1 MILFVQN
8 KKNKVFMNNL
18 INYMYEIANFFTK
31 AYKKW
36 PEPFYFISLVLS
48 FIVIYKALSFLF
60 NRNSKIRKFRRTRN
74 LNNFSWQ
81 EFEEFTVQYFK
92 KQGFSVKAEGG
103 SRADGGIDAII
114 KKGKT
119 KKIVQVKRYKGKV
132 SVSIVREML
141 GVYKSEKKDLGLTGV
156 VIVTSSSF
164 SKPAIEFALKNNVEL
179 VDAKNIG
186 KVLGI

>member
-1 MILFVQN
+1 
-8 KKNKVFMNNL
+8 MNNL
-18 INYMYEIANFFTK
+18 SNYISEIANFFTM

-36 PEPFYFISLVLS
+36 PEPFYVFFLIVS
-48 FIVIYKALSFLF
+48 FIVVYKVVSFLF
-60 NRNSKIRKFRRTRN
+60 NRNSKIRKYKKTRN

-114 KKGKT
+114 RKGKM

-141 GVYKSEKKDLGLTGV
+141 GVYKSEKRDLGLTGV

-164 SKPAIEFALKNNVEL
+164 SKPAIEFAIKNNVEL
-179 VDAKNIG
+179 VDAQKIS

>member
-1 MILFVQN
+1 
-8 KKNKVFMNNL
+8 MNNL
-18 INYMYEIANFFTK
+18 SNYISEIANFFTI

-36 PEPFYFISLVLS
+36 PEPFYVLFFVVS
-48 FIVIYKALSFLF
+48 FIVIYKVISFLF
-60 NRNSKIRKFRRTRN
+60 NRNSKIRKYKKTRN

-114 KKGKT
+114 RKGKM

-141 GVYKSEKKDLGLTGV
+141 GVYKSEKRDLGLTGV

-164 SKPAIEFALKNNVEL
+164 SKPAIEFAIKNNVEL
-179 VDAKNIG
+179 VDAQNIS